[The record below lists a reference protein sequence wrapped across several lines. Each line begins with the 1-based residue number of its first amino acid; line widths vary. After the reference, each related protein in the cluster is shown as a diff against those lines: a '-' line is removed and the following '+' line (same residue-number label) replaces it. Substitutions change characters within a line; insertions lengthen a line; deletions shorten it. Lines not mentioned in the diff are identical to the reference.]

1 MIDVQTAAPIRARDR
16 VSDVLA
22 RDESL
27 VDVFIRQAPHFAKLR
42 NRAMRKVMAR
52 LVTVE
57 QAARTANVSTEQLVH
72 ELNSALGIT
81 VESPAAALTEHSNAD
96 GTPGATHPTS
106 AHVVELDVR
115 DDLRSGR
122 EPFSRIMSAVSE
134 IAADDVLH
142 LRAIFEP
149 VPLFTVFG
157 TRGFAYES
165 KRQAPDDWSVW
176 LWRSSDA
183 RAIPVGADVG
193 QATPVV
199 KRIDAV
205 DDATTTHLDVR
216 ELTPPEPMMQTLAA
230 LEVLPVGHTLVQI
243 NSRVPQFLF
252 PVLAERG
259 FAWEIDES
267 HPDRILV
274 RISHAR

>member
-1 MIDVQTAAPIRARDR
+1 MIDEQHTAPVRANDR

-52 LVTVE
+52 LITVE
-57 QAARTANVSTEQLVH
+57 QAARTANVSTERLVR
-72 ELNSALGIT
+72 ELNEALGIT
-81 VESPAAALTEHSNAD
+81 AESRAAASSEHSNAA
-96 GTPGATHPTS
+96 GTPAATHPPS

-115 DDLRSGR
+115 DDLRSGH
-122 EPFSRIMSAVSE
+122 EPFSRIMSAVSTL
-134 IAADDVLH
+134 ANDDVLH

-149 VPLFTVFG
+149 VPLFTVLSK
-157 TRGFAYES
+157 RGFAHES
-165 KRQAPDDWSVW
+165 KSHAADDWSVW
-176 LWRSSDA
+176 FWRSSDV

-230 LEVLPVGHTLVQI
+230 LETLSAGHTLLQI

-267 HPDRILV
+267 QPDRVLV